1 MRFLSAASVL
11 AVLTN
16 LVVGDVMYLQTNE
29 DTPKT
34 VNVDEAGIVSFDDT
48 VNLMDGTLF
57 EFIDNQLVL
66 ADDNNVILT
75 VLSPDNII
83 GTTSDS
89 SQVSGSWTINE
100 ERIVFYSSALY
111 MCSDESLVFIT
122 TSDTGDC
129 TMISFKQ
136 TIFPIP
142 PEDETD
148 PVVPPEDETDPVVP
162 PEDETDPVVPPGDET
177 DPVVP
182 PEDETDPVV
191 PPEDETDPVV
201 PPGDETDPVVP
212 PEESDDVEPPISSSE
227 DSETISPITTYS
239 TEESEEPEE
248 TEEPEEPEEPETID
262 PVSTSSTSDET
273 VSPILISD
281 VSSSTTDDVDDESS
295 TAEVTSSTG
304 FTETPTGS
312 ELPIPLPTDVVDP
325 EKPFELLTRW
335 DNIIIPFGSNGTHIT
350 VLNGDAIIF
359 ELEDGYLRVSESYV
373 RVSDDGLLVLSN
385 RESATAGWSFEEN
398 VLSFETLQSRY
409 TFSKRADAEFSLCDA
424 EIGYVVYLDGGC
436 YPIEVAAANTEEDV
450 PSQSEQPGD
459 EEETGAPSPVDPS
472 ESTEPNVSD
481 NDASASEGAE
491 QTEGVSP
498 NTDASLTSEEISD
511 YSVILATTTVDTVIT
526 ITDCGDDNVC
536 TERVVTT
543 ESEVVNS
550 STINNILTTYP
561 TEVTVTI
568 TSCEEEVCSEHLTI
582 RRTIITTY
590 CPVSST
596 IQTQVLPVVTDVT
609 VTVTNCDGFVC
620 DETTVME
627 STTYLTTTVT
637 TYLVVEEEKPFGQ
650 PDFEGKPDNGPAT
663 IAGPVQELQKPDV
676 NDDKTVDIPSEL
688 QNGAGKAILN
698 TSMLTSILMLV
709 SFLL

>member
-136 TIFPIP
+136 TIFPI
-142 PEDETD
+142 
-148 PVVPPEDETDPVVP
+148 
-162 PEDETDPVVPPGDET
+162 PPGDET

-359 ELEDGYLRVSESYV
+359 ELEDGYLRVSESYL

-472 ESTEPNVSD
+472 ESTESNVSD

-609 VTVTNCDGFVC
+609 VTVTDCDGFVC

>member
-1 MRFLSAASVL
+1 M
-11 AVLTN
+11 
-16 LVVGDVMYLQTNE
+16 
-29 DTPKT
+29 
-34 VNVDEAGIVSFDDT
+34 
-48 VNLMDGTLF
+48 
-57 EFIDNQLVL
+57 
-66 ADDNNVILT
+66 
-75 VLSPDNII
+75 
-83 GTTSDS
+83 
-89 SQVSGSWTINE
+89 
-100 ERIVFYSSALY
+100 
-111 MCSDESLVFIT
+111 
-122 TSDTGDC
+122 
-129 TMISFKQ
+129 
-136 TIFPIP
+136 
-142 PEDETD
+142 
-148 PVVPPEDETDPVVP
+148 
-162 PEDETDPVVPPGDET
+162 
-177 DPVVP
+177 
-182 PEDETDPVV
+182 
-191 PPEDETDPVV
+191 
-201 PPGDETDPVVP
+201 
-212 PEESDDVEPPISSSE
+212 
-227 DSETISPITTYS
+227 
-239 TEESEEPEE
+239 
-248 TEEPEEPEEPETID
+248 
-262 PVSTSSTSDET
+262 
-273 VSPILISD
+273 
-281 VSSSTTDDVDDESS
+281 
-295 TAEVTSSTG
+295 
-304 FTETPTGS
+304 
-312 ELPIPLPTDVVDP
+312 
-325 EKPFELLTRW
+325 
-335 DNIIIPFGSNGTHIT
+335 
-350 VLNGDAIIF
+350 NGDAIIF